1 MGNEIPEQ
9 LAMFLRSVALGGV
22 LGLVYDL
29 ARCLRRLGGPLWRGL
44 LDVAVSLTAAASL
57 FFFIMAGSG
66 ELRLFILIGALGGGV
81 LFFSLLSPLLRPLWD
96 FWLDLLLIPA
106 RLLGRIG
113 KKLYR
118 ICKKLFSFPRKWF
131 TIIVTH
137 WRERLRP
144 ARGGG
149 EEMAAAKKSGKK
161 AKKRSGGKLP
171 LLIFL
176 ALRLAFSCTTCR
188 GSWRRPGR
196 RRRFTP
202 SAWRSCGRPTSV
214 WPQISPTATT
224 RSSSRRLPGMNWAW
238 WSRGRRSSAL
248 IIDLDSVS

>member
-1 MGNEIPEQ
+1 MAMGNEIPEQ

-44 LDVAVSLTAAASL
+44 LDVAVSLTTAASL

-176 ALRLAFSCTTCR
+176 ALLLAVGIQLYNMQGQLEAARAEEAVYAQRLAELRETNERLATDIANSDDPELIEEIAR
-188 GSWRRPGR
+188 DELGMVEQGEKII
-196 RRRFTP
+196 RF
-202 SAWRSCGRPTSV
+202 
-214 WPQISPTATT
+214 
-224 RSSSRRLPGMNWAW
+224 NY
-238 WSRGRRSSAL
+238 
-248 IIDLDSVS
+248 

>member
-1 MGNEIPEQ
+1 MAMGNEIPEQ

-66 ELRLFILIGALGGGV
+66 ELRLFILIGTLGGGV

-176 ALRLAFSCTTCR
+176 ALLLAVGIQLYNMQGQLEAAR
-188 GSWRRPGR
+188 
-196 RRRFTP
+196 
-202 SAWRSCGRPTSV
+202 AWRSCGRPTSV
-214 WPQISPTATT
+214 WPRISPTATT
-224 RSSSRRLPGMNWAW
+224 RSSSRRSPGMNWVW

>member
-1 MGNEIPEQ
+1 MAMGNEIPEQ

-29 ARCLRRLGGPLWRGL
+29 TRCLRRLGGPLWRGL

-149 EEMAAAKKSGKK
+149 EEMAAAKKPGKK

-176 ALRLAFSCTTCR
+176 ALLLAVGIQLYNMQGQLEAARAEEAVYAQRLAELRETNERLATDIANSDDPELIEEIAR
-188 GSWRRPGR
+188 DELGMVEQGEKII
-196 RRRFTP
+196 RF
-202 SAWRSCGRPTSV
+202 
-214 WPQISPTATT
+214 
-224 RSSSRRLPGMNWAW
+224 NY
-238 WSRGRRSSAL
+238 
-248 IIDLDSVS
+248 